1 MLPETLTMNFFGE
14 GDKGVPSMNVFWATT
29 CIGLAVEALISMVTA
44 YYTSLGKK
52 PVLDIVKNSSTG
64 AATNIIAGLAVGM
77 KSTLLSVILFGAA
90 IYGSYALAGFYGV
103 ALAASAMMATTA
115 MQLAI
120 DAFGPIAD
128 NAGGVAE
135 MSELDPEGA

>member
-1 MLPETLTMNFFGE
+1 M
-14 GDKGVPSMNVFWATT
+14 
-29 CIGLAVEALISMVTA
+29 
-44 YYTSLGKK
+44 
-52 PVLDIVKNSSTG
+52 DIVQNSSTG

-77 KSTLLSVILFGAA
+77 KSTLLSVILFAAA
-90 IYGSYALAGFYGV
+90 IFGSYALAGFYGV

-135 MSELDPEGA
+135 MSELD